1 MIGPRNSPR
10 SIPKLF
16 RTNMCFRVLNVNTV
30 INGCVMDQYV
40 VSWWGHFTR
49 DGPVRQPRDKGYDSQ

>member
-1 MIGPRNSPR
+1 M
-10 SIPKLF
+10 PKLF

-30 INGCVMDQYV
+30 INGCVTDQYV

-49 DGPVRQPRDKGYDSQ
+49 DGPVRQPRDKG